1 VQVPRL
7 SPAAYR
13 RVTLFALISLA
24 VIIVTGAAVR
34 LTGSGLGCPTWPSC
48 DSGHLVPRAENGYR
62 GWIEFVNRVFT
73 GAVSVLV
80 ALAVLGSLVRVPRR
94 RDLTWLSVG
103 LVAGVIG
110 QILLGALVVYVGLS
124 PPYVIA
130 HFVVSIVLVADAVV
144 LHHRAGEPDGPAHP
158 IVAPDVVAMGRLL
171 IVAAAL
177 VIATGTLVTG
187 AGPHGG
193 DETSARLDLLVRDV
207 ARMHGIAENLFLV
220 GVLVTLW
227 LLHRTNAPRV
237 VRRDA
242 QVLLAVLVAQAAVGY
257 TQYATGVPELLVA
270 VHIVGAVSVWV
281 AVLHFHLRLWRR
293 GEPPSAPASVP
304 NVLVNAV

>member
-1 VQVPRL
+1 
-7 SPAAYR
+7 
-13 RVTLFALISLA
+13 
-24 VIIVTGAAVR
+24 
-34 LTGSGLGCPTWPSC
+34 
-48 DSGHLVPRAENGYR
+48 
-62 GWIEFVNRVFT
+62 
-73 GAVSVLV
+73 
-80 ALAVLGSLVRVPRR
+80 
-94 RDLTWLSVG
+94 
-103 LVAGVIG
+103 
-110 QILLGALVVYVGLS
+110 
-124 PPYVIA
+124 
-130 HFVVSIVLVADAVV
+130 
-144 LHHRAGEPDGPAHP
+144 
-158 IVAPDVVAMGRLL
+158 MGRLL
-171 IVAAAL
+171 IGAATL

-193 DETSARLDLLVRDV
+193 DETSARLDLVVRDV
-207 ARMHGIAENLFLV
+207 ARMHGIAEYLFLV

-293 GEPPSAPASVP
+293 AEPPSAPASLAS
-304 NVLVNAV
+304 VLVNAV